1 VKNGAAQRALAV
13 AALGLALTFGAW
25 EGLGRLHLLGAFF
38 PPFSEIVAYL
48 FAPEHRA
55 LLLAATTQSASEA
68 FAGYLLGSIAGFAS
82 AVLSL
87 LFPPSAPGLERLAAI
102 VNGIPVIAV
111 GSVCAVVFPPEA
123 NPVIVAAL
131 AVFFMMF
138 VASNAGLAAASP
150 AYRELFA
157 VFGASATTTF
167 WRLRLPAAIPALID
181 GLRLTAP
188 VAVVGAIIGE
198 WFASERG
205 LGPLLLNAMQ
215 NYQTALLWSAA
226 VLGALVS
233 GIAYAALSVAQRFA
247 AERYRA

>member
-1 VKNGAAQRALAV
+1 VSAGATRRAPA
-13 AALGLALTFGAW
+13 AALGFVLTFGAW
-25 EGLGRLHLLGAFF
+25 EVLGRLHALGSFF

-48 FAPEHRA
+48 LAPEHRP
-55 LLLAATTQSASEA
+55 LLVAAVTQSASEA
-68 FAGYLLGSIAGFAS
+68 FAGYLIGAAAGFGLA
-82 AVLSL
+82 ALSL

-111 GSVCAVVFPPEA
+111 GSVCAVIFPPDA
-123 NPVIVAAL
+123 NPVIVSAL

-138 VASNAGLAAASP
+138 VASSAGLAAAS
-150 AYRELFA
+150 AAHRALFA
-157 VFGASATTTF
+157 VFGASPATTF
-167 WRLRLPAAIPALID
+167 WRLQLPAAIPALVD
-181 GLRLTAP
+181 GLRLSAP

-215 NYQTALLWSAA
+215 NYQIALLWSAA

-233 GIAYAALSVAQRFA
+233 GIAYAALSLAQRYA

>member
-1 VKNGAAQRALAV
+1 MTRSAAQGALAG
-13 AALGLALTFGAW
+13 ALGLALTFGAW
-25 EGLGRLHLLGAFF
+25 EALGRLHVLGTFF
-38 PPFSEIVAYL
+38 PPFSAVVAYL
-48 FAPEHRA
+48 LAPEHRP
-55 LLLAATTQSASEA
+55 LLLAAATQTAGEA
-68 FAGYLLGSIAGFAS
+68 FAGYLIGSAAGLGL

-111 GSVCAVVFPPEA
+111 GSVCAVIFPPDA

-138 VASNAGLAAASP
+138 VASNAGLAAASG
-150 AYRELFA
+150 AHRELFA
-157 VFGASATTTF
+157 VLGASPATTF
-167 WRLRLPAAIPALID
+167 WRLRLPAAVPALVD
-181 GLRLTAP
+181 GLRLSAP

-215 NYQTALLWSAA
+215 NYQIPLLWSAA

-233 GIAYAALSVAQRFA
+233 GVAYAALSIAQRLA

>member
-1 VKNGAAQRALAV
+1 MSGAARRA
-13 AALGLALTFGAW
+13 AAGLLGLALTFGAW
-25 EGLGRLHLLGAFF
+25 ELLGRLQLLGAFF
-38 PPFSEIVAYL
+38 PPFSRIVAYL
-48 FAPEHRA
+48 IAPEHRA
-55 LLLAATTQSASEA
+55 LLSAAVTQSAGEA
-68 FAGYLLGSIAGFAS
+68 FAGYLLGSVAGFAL
-82 AVLSL
+82 AAFAL
-87 LFPPSAPGLERLAAI
+87 LFPPSAPGLEQLAAI

-111 GSVCAVVFPPEA
+111 GSVCAVVFPPDV

-138 VASNAGLAAASP
+138 VASSAGLSAASA

-157 VFGASATTTF
+157 VLGATKATTF
-167 WRLRLPAAIPALID
+167 WRLRFPSAVPALVD
-181 GLRLTAP
+181 GLRLSAP

-215 NYQTALLWSAA
+215 NYQIALLWSAA

-233 GIAYAALSVAQRFA
+233 GVAYVALSLAQRFA
-247 AERYRA
+247 AERFRA